1 MLFWIVIL
9 LLFQHFSTFLDKR
22 GIKLRLSMRKHKRK
36 FCGI

>member
-9 LLFQHFSTFLDKR
+9 LLFQHFSVFLDNR
-22 GIKLRLSMRKHKRK
+22 GIKLRLNMKKHKRK